1 MANWCYNSLSI
12 AGPSDIVRNAHER
25 FSEAAMTGDAD
36 GWASV
41 VYDMADEAKLCHAD
55 EVDRYPFNTV
65 MNYEANDDGQAT
77 LEMTYDTKWWL
88 DPLFMTVLSAV
99 FSSCSI
105 ELYAEEFSSEG
116 AVRYSWRN
124 GELVSSEESV
134 EHVQT
139 SYDDDWSDAVLWEDG
154 RWEVDYIETSPE
166 EVFQLFASSEDE
178 EVRQYAA
185 RDPHTPIPLL
195 VGLLTDGDSYVV
207 EAAWANP
214 AVTDHVVEAA
224 VREKHSLPESF
235 DLSGFP
241 RESLAMYLTDDT
253 KKLSR

>member
-1 MANWCYNSLSI
+1 MANWCFNSLSI
-12 AGPSDIVRNAHER
+12 AGPSDILRNAHKR
-25 FSEAAMTGDAD
+25 FSEAAMIGGAD

-41 VYDMADEAKLCHAD
+41 VYDMADEARLCHAD

-65 MNYEANDDGQAT
+65 MNYEANHDGQAT

-99 FSSCSI
+99 FSSCSV

-134 EHVQT
+134 ENVH
-139 SYDDDWSDAVLWEDG
+139 SSCDSDWNDAVLWDDG
-154 RWEVDYIETSPE
+154 RWEVDYIETPPH
-166 EVFQLFASSEDE
+166 EVFQLFVSSEDE
-178 EVRQYAA
+178 NIREYAA
-185 RDPHTPIPLL
+185 SNPHTPVELL
-195 VGLLTDGDSYVV
+195 IGLLTDEESQVV
-207 EAAWANP
+207 EAAWENP
-214 AVTDHVVEAA
+214 AVTDDVVEAA

-241 RESLAMYLTDDT
+241 RESLATYLMDDT